1 MMLCTPVCAQQN
13 PDATELMSKVI
24 ASRTYNDLASHEF
37 CQYDKYAKLT
47 LSINDI
53 TPQMFE
59 LPQYSNQSW
68 LINQVEVCPY
78 NSKLILPVSVEETA
92 SQRFYRKSPHDEN
105 TVIRGINTASIN
117 DVVQKDETL
126 NAVMKDVFTDINLY
140 DDQIRLLRHAFT
152 SPIGKDALA
161 FYRFHIVD
169 TAYVDLDKCYHLTFF
184 PYNQHDFGFRGD
196 LYILAD
202 SSWQVRRCEMTVP
215 RQSAV
220 NFVNDLQLTQEYSQ
234 LPDSS
239 WVLTVDDMF
248 AELQKAPSLPS
259 FAVVRTTR
267 YNNYS
272 FDELPRRLFKGKQT
286 EVTDPSALMRSDNF
300 WSQHRQVQLTSAERF
315 INAFASRLQKG
326 NHFNAGMFVV
336 QAFVDNYV
344 ETGTKRHPSKV
355 DIGPVNTLFTAN
367 YIDGFRTRLSARTT
381 ANLDPNLFLSGYVA
395 RGWKSR
401 NNYYK
406 GEITWSFNKKDYLPR
421 EYPRRTLIFHSTYD
435 VMAPTDRFLD
445 TDKDNV
451 FAAMKWT
458 SVERMMFYNRQQLSF
473 EYETLWGLKSTL
485 RAKTERDTPAGDI
498 DFLPFRST
506 ELYGELRFSPGEGYM
521 NTKQR
526 RLPVNLNAPVFT
538 LGHTIGFKGLLG
550 SDYRFHMTEASI
562 YKRFPLNSWGKMDCR
577 LKGAVQ
583 WSEVPYMLLV
593 MPEANLS
600 YIMSENTF
608 ELVNDMEFLSD
619 RYASAI
625 VNWDLNGKLFNC
637 LPLIRSLKW
646 REWIAVR
653 CMWGSLSEKNSR
665 HLPSNTFSLRSSTP
679 YWELSLGI
687 HNIFKL
693 FHVEYVRRLNYLDL
707 PTAHKHGVRLMLH
720 MKF

>member
-1 MMLCTPVCAQQN
+1 
-13 PDATELMSKVI
+13 
-24 ASRTYNDLASHEF
+24 
-37 CQYDKYAKLT
+37 
-47 LSINDI
+47 
-53 TPQMFE
+53 
-59 LPQYSNQSW
+59 
-68 LINQVEVCPY
+68 
-78 NSKLILPVSVEETA
+78 
-92 SQRFYRKSPHDEN
+92 
-105 TVIRGINTASIN
+105 
-117 DVVQKDETL
+117 
-126 NAVMKDVFTDINLY
+126 
-140 DDQIRLLRHAFT
+140 
-152 SPIGKDALA
+152 
-161 FYRFHIVD
+161 
-169 TAYVDLDKCYHLTFF
+169 
-184 PYNQHDFGFRGD
+184 
-196 LYILAD
+196 
-202 SSWQVRRCEMTVP
+202 
-215 RQSAV
+215 
-220 NFVNDLQLTQEYSQ
+220 
-234 LPDSS
+234 
-239 WVLTVDDMF
+239 
-248 AELQKAPSLPS
+248 
-259 FAVVRTTR
+259 
-267 YNNYS
+267 
-272 FDELPRRLFKGKQT
+272 
-286 EVTDPSALMRSDNF
+286 
-300 WSQHRQVQLTSAERF
+300 
-315 INAFASRLQKG
+315 
-326 NHFNAGMFVV
+326 
-336 QAFVDNYV
+336 
-344 ETGTKRHPSKV
+344 
-355 DIGPVNTLFTAN
+355 
-367 YIDGFRTRLSARTT
+367 
-381 ANLDPNLFLSGYVA
+381 
-395 RGWKSR
+395 
-401 NNYYK
+401 
-406 GEITWSFNKKDYLPR
+406 
-421 EYPRRTLIFHSTYD
+421 
-435 VMAPTDRFLD
+435 
-445 TDKDNV
+445 
-451 FAAMKWT
+451 
-458 SVERMMFYNRQQLSF
+458 
-473 EYETLWGLKSTL
+473 
-485 RAKTERDTPAGDI
+485 
-498 DFLPFRST
+498 
-506 ELYGELRFSPGEGYM
+506 M